1 MQSIPHILFV
11 TRASFLFD
19 AGTVVKAG
27 QALVVLSAMKM
38 ETTVSAPV
46 SGTVRHVAV
55 DAGDAI
61 DAGALSVQKVW
72 QALPAQNAF
81 VHPTALFGV
90 HDACL
95 GSNTRHP
102 CVAACMTI

>member
-1 MQSIPHILFV
+1 MLVMKRPLDHTLYVSMLATV
-11 TRASFLFD
+11 LD

-61 DAGALSVQKVW
+61 DAGAPS
-72 QALPAQNAF
+72 
-81 VHPTALFGV
+81 
-90 HDACL
+90 
-95 GSNTRHP
+95 S
-102 CVAACMTI
+102 

>member
-1 MQSIPHILFV
+1 MIAYQACAHTLV
-11 TRASFLFD
+11 LL

-61 DAGALSVQKVW
+61 DAGAPSIEKLGKHC
-72 QALPAQNAF
+72 LPSKAS
-81 VHPTALFGV
+81 VHPTALIDV

-95 GSNTRHP
+95 GSNIRQ
-102 CVAACMTI
+102 

>member
-1 MQSIPHILFV
+1 MPRIPACEPPV
-11 TRASFLFD
+11 C

-55 DAGDAI
+55 DTGDAI
-61 DAGALSVQKVW
+61 DAGAAPVQDLASITCFGSPSRPPPPLLNVPVLS
-72 QALPAQNAF
+72 
-81 VHPTALFGV
+81 
-90 HDACL
+90 
-95 GSNTRHP
+95 
-102 CVAACMTI
+102 

>member
-1 MQSIPHILFV
+1 MENRHCNERTQSHAHTLV
-11 TRASFLFD
+11 LL

-61 DAGALSVQKVW
+61 DAGALSNQKFH
-72 QALPAQNAF
+72 AS
-81 VHPTALFGV
+81 TA
-90 HDACL
+90 C
-95 GSNTRHP
+95 S
-102 CVAACMTI
+102 

>member
-1 MQSIPHILFV
+1 MIV
-11 TRASFLFD
+11 

-61 DAGALSVQKVW
+61 DAGAL
-72 QALPAQNAF
+72 
-81 VHPTALFGV
+81 
-90 HDACL
+90 
-95 GSNTRHP
+95 
-102 CVAACMTI
+102 